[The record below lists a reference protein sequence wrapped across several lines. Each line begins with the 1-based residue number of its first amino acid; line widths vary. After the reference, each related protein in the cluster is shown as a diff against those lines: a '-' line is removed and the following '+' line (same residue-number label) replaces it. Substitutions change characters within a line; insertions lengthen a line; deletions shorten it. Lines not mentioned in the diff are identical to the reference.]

1 MPAETKKEIE
11 LEIAYVLF
19 IDIVGY
25 SKLVTHEQRRLLE
38 LLNQIVREAE
48 HFRAAE
54 AKSRLITVP
63 TGDGMALVFYNTP
76 EAPVECALEI
86 SRAASEH
93 PELKLRMGING
104 GPVSGVVDLSGRS
117 NIAGAGIN
125 IAQRVMDCG
134 DTGHILISKH
144 LAEDVEQYGD
154 WKRHLHDLGECEV
167 KHGVRVSVVNLY
179 TEDVGNPE
187 VPQKVREARHKAAA
201 PVGESQGLSK
211 SWIVAA
217 ALIIVLALGGLLL
230 LRRSASSRNGAT
242 TAPAPAA
249 STAPSIPEKSIAVLP
264 FENLSE
270 EKANAYF
277 ADGIQD
283 EILTRLAK
291 IADLKVISRTS
302 TQQYQ
307 SNPGNLREIASQLG
321 VAHILEGSVQKSA
334 DAVRVNVQLI
344 KAANDSH
351 LWADTFDRKL
361 TDIFSVE
368 SEVAKAI
375 AEQLRAKLTGQEE
388 QVIAAKPTDNPEAYD
403 AYLRG
408 LAYTLKTL
416 PTTAN
421 ALGAQKYLRE
431 AVRLDPK
438 FALAWALFSFVNS
451 RAYGT
456 QSLQPTVALREEAR
470 QAAETALT
478 LQPNLGEA
486 LLAMGSYYYA
496 CLKDYDTA
504 VHYFE
509 QARQF
514 LPNSSRIPESLAY
527 VARRRGEWDRSE
539 SYFNEAEKL
548 DPRNVYLITQH
559 AVNYICLRRFPEA
572 LRKLDQVLDIAP
584 DDLDTFV
591 LKAGIAQAEGDLPRA
606 SALLGPL
613 HPAADD
619 STALQTQ
626 VYQAILERRPAQMIS
641 RLREILAR
649 PDPAFDYINGDLRFW
664 LGWAQEVAG
673 DHVAANES
681 WRQARS
687 ELESLLK
694 EQPKNDSLLED
705 LALINMS
712 LGDKAAALALSERA
726 IAANPPEK
734 DALTG
739 PISLEIFARVAAR
752 TGERDHAIVA
762 LQKLLLIPYAGV
774 AGNIPLTPALLRLD
788 PMFDPLRNDPRFQ
801 KLIQSEAPKQ

>member
-1 MPAETKKEIE
+1 MPIQIKNEIQ
-11 LEIAYVLF
+11 LEIAHVLF

-25 SKLVTHEQRRLLE
+25 SQLSIRDQHVAVEE
-38 LLNQIVREAE
+38 LTRIVRASEQ
-48 HFRAAE
+48 FQRAE
-54 AKSRLITVP
+54 AASRLTRIP
-63 TGDGMALVFYNTP
+63 TGDGMALAFYTSP
-76 EAPVECALEI
+76 EAPVQCAVEI
-86 SRAASEH
+86 SRA
-93 PELKLRMGING
+93 LKERPRLQLRMGIHSG
-104 GPVSGVVDLSGRS
+104 LVGGVVDVNERANL
-117 NIAGAGIN
+117 AGAGLN
-125 IAQRVMDCG
+125 VAQRVMDCG
-134 DTGHILISKH
+134 DAGHILLSKH
-144 LAEDVEQYGD
+144 VAEDLEEYQK
-154 WKRHLHDLGECEV
+154 WRPFLHDLGSCEV

-179 TEDVGNPE
+179 DDQFGNAKL
-187 VPQKVREARHKAAA
+187 PQRFEIAQKRRKRLRWAAT
-201 PVGESQGLSK
+201 
-211 SWIVAA
+211 AA
-217 ALIIVLALGGLLL
+217 ALLALAAIVAGGVIFS
-230 LRRSASSRNGAT
+230 RYRERST
-242 TAPAPAA
+242 LAA
-249 STAPSIPEKSIAVLP
+249 PEKSIAVLP
-264 FENLSE
+264 FGNLSGDP
-270 EKANAYF
+270 ANAYF
-277 ADGIQD
+277 AEGIQD
-283 EILTRLAK
+283 EILTRLSK

-302 TQQYQ
+302 TQHYK
-307 SNPGNLREIASQLG
+307 STPENLREIAKQLG
-321 VAHILEGSVQKSA
+321 VAYILEGSVQKSA

-351 LWADTFDRKL
+351 LWAETFDRKL

-368 SEVAKAI
+368 SEVAKSVAD
-375 AEQLRAKLTGQEE
+375 QLRAKLTGREE
-388 QVIAAKPTDNPEAYD
+388 REIAAKPTDNPEAYD

-408 LAYTLKTL
+408 LAYTLKTQ

-478 LQPNLGEA
+478 LQPNLGEG
-486 LLAMGSYYYA
+486 LLATGSYYYA

-504 VHYFE
+504 VRYFE
-509 QARQF
+509 QARQL

-539 SYFNEAEKL
+539 SYFNEAEQL

-559 AVNYICLRRFPEA
+559 ASNYIYLRRFPEA
-572 LRKLDQVLDIAP
+572 LRKLDEVLHITP
-584 DDLDTFV
+584 DDLDALT
-591 LKAGIAQAEGDLPRA
+591 LKASIAQAEGDLPRA

-649 PDPAFDYINGDLRFW
+649 PDPELSYFNGDLRFW

-673 DHVAANES
+673 DHVVANES

-694 EQPKNDSLLED
+694 EQPENESLIED

-734 DALTG
+734 DALIG
-739 PISLEIFARVAAR
+739 PISLEILARVAAR
-752 TGERDHAIVA
+752 TGEPDRAIAA
-762 LQKLLLIPYAGV
+762 LQKLLSVPYAGV
-774 AGNIPLTPALLRLD
+774 AGNIPLTAALLRLD
-788 PMFDPLRNDPRFQ
+788 PMFDPLRNDRRFQ
-801 KLIQSEAPKQ
+801 KLCQEKQP